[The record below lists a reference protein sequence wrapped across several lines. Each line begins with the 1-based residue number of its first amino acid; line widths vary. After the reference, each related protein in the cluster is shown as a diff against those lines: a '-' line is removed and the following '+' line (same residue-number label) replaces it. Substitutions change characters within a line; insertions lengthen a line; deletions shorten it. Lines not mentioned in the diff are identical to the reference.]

1 LGLQTTSRIHLQP
14 KANSEQLR
22 ARYNRP
28 LKTLT
33 LLGSTGSIG
42 VSTLDVVGRHPEKYR
57 VHALVAGSNVDLLVR
72 QIERFRPQVAVT
84 ATEESHK
91 NLIGT
96 LTEVGLPR
104 QSWPDLSWGPH
115 ARVEAAIASD
125 VNFVMSA
132 IVGVAGL
139 EATFEAIRCGKR
151 VGLANKE
158 VLVASGKLVIEA
170 ARKSG
175 TELIPVDSEHNGA
188 HQCLRA
194 GQRSEVARLILT
206 ASGGPFRETPA
217 EKLADVTPSDAL
229 NHPTWKMGRRIT
241 IDSATLMNKGFE
253 VIEACWLFD
262 FSADEVDVVIHP
274 QSSVH
279 AMVEYTD
286 GSVIAQISA
295 TDMRMPIQYALTYPA
310 RDSAPVPRLD
320 WAESRNWTFA
330 PPDVKKFPALRLAY
344 QAFRAGGSAACTL
357 NAADEIAV
365 EAFLAGRISF
375 PSIAA
380 VLEETLAR
388 VPNRE
393 PGSVQE
399 ILEIDEQSRSVA
411 RNVVQERAHV
421 AGVRE
426 QAGSAF
432 KPRRPH
438 SVEA

>member
-1 LGLQTTSRIHLQP
+1 MGR
-14 KANSEQLR
+14 
-22 ARYNRP
+22 

-57 VHALVAGSNVDLLVR
+57 VHALVAGTNIELLVR
-72 QIERFRPQVAVT
+72 QIERFRPQVTVT

-91 NLIGT
+91 NLISR
-96 LTEVGLPR
+96 LTDAGLPR
-104 QSWPDLSWGPH
+104 QSWPELSWGAK
-115 ARVEAAIASD
+115 ARVDAAVGSEVD
-125 VNFVMSA
+125 FVMSA

-139 EATFEAIRCGKR
+139 EATYEAIRRGKR

-217 EKLADVTPSDAL
+217 DKLAGVTPADAL

-310 RDSAPVPRLD
+310 RDPAPVPRLD
-320 WAESRNWTFA
+320 WTEPRNWTFSA
-330 PPDVKKFPALRLAY
+330 PDFKKFPALRLAY

-365 EAFLAGRISF
+365 EAFLGRRISF

-380 VLEETLAR
+380 VVEETLER

-393 PGSVQE
+393 AGSIQE
-399 ILEIDEQSRSVA
+399 ILDIDEQSRLVA
-411 RNVVQERAHV
+411 RKIVRDGIGEQDGAALTERA
-421 AGVRE
+421 AII
-426 QAGSAF
+426 Q
-432 KPRRPH
+432 
-438 SVEA
+438 

>member
-1 LGLQTTSRIHLQP
+1 MARCHLDAPAVSRDTRFIGSF
-14 KANSEQLR
+14 NVIMGR
-22 ARYNRP
+22 

-57 VHALVAGSNVDLLVR
+57 IHALVAGTNVDLLVQ

-84 ATEESHK
+84 ATEQSHK
-91 NLIGT
+91 NLISR
-96 LTEVGLPR
+96 LVEVGLPR
-104 QSWPDLSWGPH
+104 QSWPDLLWGAK
-115 ARVEAAIASD
+115 ARVEAAAAPEVD
-125 VNFVMSA
+125 FVMSA

-139 EATFEAIRCGKR
+139 EATYEAICRGKR

-158 VLVASGKLVIEA
+158 VLVASGKLVIDA

-194 GQRSEVARLILT
+194 GRRSEVARLILT
-206 ASGGPFRETPA
+206 ASGGPFRETSA
-217 EKLADVTPSDAL
+217 DKLAAVTPADAL

-262 FSADEVDVVIHP
+262 FSADEVEVVVHP

-310 RDSAPVPRLD
+310 RDPAPVPRLD
-320 WAESRNWTFA
+320 WTESRNWTFSA
-330 PPDVKKFPALRLAY
+330 PDFKKFPGLRLAY

-365 EAFLAGRISF
+365 DAFLGRQISF

-380 VLEETLAR
+380 IVEETLAR

-393 PGSVQE
+393 AATIRE

-411 RNVVQERAHV
+411 RKIVLERANGAEV
-421 AGVRE
+421 GE
-426 QAGSAF
+426 YAGSAWQE
-432 KPRRPH
+432 RRK
-438 SVEA
+438 

>member
-1 LGLQTTSRIHLQP
+1 MGR
-14 KANSEQLR
+14 
-22 ARYNRP
+22 

-42 VSTLDVVGRHPEKYR
+42 VSTLDVVGRHPEIYR
-57 VHALVAGSNVDLLVR
+57 VHALVAGANVDLLAR
-72 QIERFRPQVAVT
+72 QIERFQPQVVVT
-84 ATEESHK
+84 ATEESRR
-91 NLIGT
+91 NLINRLSDLGLSRDRWPQLDWGSKAYIAAAT
-96 LTEVGLPR
+96 ASEV
-104 QSWPDLSWGPH
+104 D
-115 ARVEAAIASD
+115 
-125 VNFVMSA
+125 FVMSA

-139 EATFEAIRCGKR
+139 EATFEAIKSGKR

-158 VLVASGKLVIEA
+158 VLVTSGKLVMEA
-170 ARKSG
+170 AGKSG

-194 GQRSEVARLILT
+194 GRRGEVARLILT

-217 EKLADVTPSDAL
+217 DQLAEVTAAQAL

-310 RDSAPVPRLD
+310 REPAPVPRLD
-320 WAESRNWTFA
+320 WTESRQWAFS
-330 PPDVKKFPALRLAY
+330 PPDTRKFPALGLAY
-344 QAFRAGGSAACTL
+344 EAFRAGGSAPCTL

-365 EAFLAGRISF
+365 EAFLAGQISF
-375 PSIAA
+375 PLISVI
-380 VLEETLAR
+380 VEETLAR
-388 VPNRE
+388 VPKRDPRSVRE
-393 PGSVQE
+393 T
-399 ILEIDEQSRSVA
+399 LEIDEQSRQAA
-411 RNVVQERAHV
+411 RNIVKERA
-421 AGVRE
+421 G
-426 QAGSAF
+426 G
-432 KPRRPH
+432 PRAQY
-438 SVEA
+438 SVSSLEA